1 MSWSPSMDVHYMETS
16 YPYNSA
22 GSFMEY
28 FQGLTYEHVNFIFDG
43 GCHAQ
48 DSSGDSSNFYKFGTS
63 QPGGTSYCDPS
74 HSYEVHDHG
83 REIDEYVRPFLSSSQ
98 MPLGRTVGRNADWDS
113 HENATAHENPIDC
126 VRRHHNAHDY
136 HEAVWQDSVDPDHM
150 TYEELLELGEAVG
163 SQSRGLSQELISLLP
178 VSRYRRCIF
187 ARRKSRTE
195 RCVICQME
203 YKRAQKRITL
213 PCKHIYHASCGTKWL
228 SINKACPICYTEVF
242 SGAASN
248 VKK

>member
-1 MSWSPSMDVHYMETS
+1 
-16 YPYNSA
+16 
-22 GSFMEY
+22 MEY

-43 GCHAQ
+43 E

-113 HENATAHENPIDC
+113 H
-126 VRRHHNAHDY
+126 
-136 HEAVWQDSVDPDHM
+136 AVWQDSVDPDHM

-163 SQSRGLSQELISLLP
+163 SQNRGLSQELISLLP

-242 SGAASN
+242 SGGASN